1 MSSEIGQA
9 ICPIH
14 VAPGEGQAI
23 WAMSSL
29 FEIKLDA
36 AASGGSLT
44 VMEVANARFPAFV
57 KLLLRHF
64 PTMAPLV
71 RKYILAVKQLEQ
83 EKAKRDWDEVDDLL
97 AEAEARTVKAA

>member
-36 AASGGSLT
+36 ADSGGSLT
-44 VMEVANARFPAFV
+44 VMEVAC
-57 KLLLRHF
+57 
-64 PTMAPLV
+64 
-71 RKYILAVKQLEQ
+71 ILGISRSGGHALPQQ
-83 EKAKRDWDEVDDLL
+83 CGQRSAISGRSGMM
-97 AEAEARTVKAA
+97 